1 MLKSDGN
8 LVLVASCSLESEGV
22 EKLIE
27 IVNDLLIEAVQL
39 GSFVRIRQK
48 VDSAICVFFSKSCRI
63 RARVE
68 TW

>member
-8 LVLVASCSLESEGV
+8 LVLVASCSLEFEVV

-48 VDSAICVFFSKSCRI
+48 VRRRI
-63 RARVE
+63 FPRLIGYRSRLQ
-68 TW
+68 